1 MRRHEALILILI
13 LTIVA
18 AWGMIPQAYGQEKA
32 KPEGAPKEPAGLSI
46 ARVAIGTGVER
57 SEPVAA
63 AETFPSSA
71 EQVYCFVE
79 AKDIG
84 QDAEITLVWI
94 YGSKEMLKTTLP
106 LKKGPRWRT
115 YASKNLRGLK
125 GDWKVEVRDAS
136 GNVLK
141 EVKFKVE

>member
-1 MRRHEALILILI
+1 MKRPEALVLILI
-13 LTIVA
+13 LTLVA
-18 AWGMIPQAYGQEKA
+18 AWGMIPQAYGQDKA
-32 KPEGAPKEPAGLSI
+32 KSEGAPKEQAGLSI
-46 ARVAIGTGVER
+46 ARAVVGTGVEKN
-57 SEPVAA
+57 EPVGA
-63 AETFPSSA
+63 AEIFPAST

-84 QDAEITLVWI
+84 EDAEITLVWI
-94 YGSKEMLKTTLP
+94 YGSKEMLKTALP
-106 LKKGPRWRT
+106 VKKGPKWRT

-125 GDWKVEVRDAS
+125 GDWKVEVRDAG